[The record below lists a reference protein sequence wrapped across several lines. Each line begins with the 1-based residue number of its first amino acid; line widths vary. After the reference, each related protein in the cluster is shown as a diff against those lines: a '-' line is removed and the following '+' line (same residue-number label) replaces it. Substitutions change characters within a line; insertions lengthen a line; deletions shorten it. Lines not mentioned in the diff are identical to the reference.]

1 MFDRHREGR
10 TALDSQSSNE
20 RFGERPPGARERIL
34 QAAYELFSHRGV
46 GAVGVDAIVERAGVA
61 KMSLYRH
68 FQSKEGLVLA
78 FMDRRARL
86 WKEQWLETE
95 VMRRAVDPEARLLAI
110 FDVFAEWFHA
120 RDFEGCAFIN
130 VLLESEP
137 ESPVRTAAAEH
148 LASIRAFVEHLAR
161 QARLDDPAKFARTWH
176 ILMKGS
182 IVAAGEGQRDAAR
195 DARKAGALI
204 LQTWPRAR
212 SVH

>member
-1 MFDRHREGR
+1 
-10 TALDSQSSNE
+10 
-20 RFGERPPGARERIL
+20 
-34 QAAYELFSHRGV
+34 
-46 GAVGVDAIVERAGVA
+46 
-61 KMSLYRH
+61 MSLYRH

-110 FDVFAEWFHA
+110 FDVFADWFHA

-130 VLLESEP
+130 VLLESVP

-148 LASIRAFVEHLAR
+148 LASIRAFVERLAR
-161 QARLDDPAKFARTWH
+161 QAQLDDPADFARTWH

-182 IVAAGEGQRDAAR
+182 IVAAGEGHRDAAR
-195 DARKAGALI
+195 DARNAGVLI
-204 LQTWPRAR
+204 LQTWPRLR
-212 SVH
+212 SAH